1 MLVVG
6 LCICGGGRSFLI
18 WSCLHTALLSIGVCL
33 LRLAGAGPP
42 RPVLAAGLLHQ
53 RLELLVHHLP
63 QLGLVPVLLV
73 EVDAPEHALLLVRLL
88 HLVQEAER
96 RGGRHPRVLIALRLA
111 EVREVGGP
119 VPGHE
124 EVQQLSATQTWW

>member
-18 WSCLHTALLSIGVCL
+18 WSCLHTALLSIGVWL
-33 LRLAGAGPP
+33 LRLEP

-88 HLVQEAER
+88 HLVQETER

-124 EVQQLSATQTWW
+124 QVQQLSATQTWW